1 MKQQIDVLARL
12 ASLRGSKVQEVMG
25 RVNYQRNLCQRYRN
39 NITGLSRLCGFS
51 VPVTTSLQCSNQQQ
65 YKATLFKMLELQ
77 RRELSVAEEFLGRI
91 QADLLK
97 AMRNEKV
104 ITQLIDS
111 KMSQWQDLLAR
122 QEQKIQDGLAAQAWW
137 RAQVS

>member
-1 MKQQIDVLARL
+1 MKEQIEVLSRL
-12 ASLRGSKVQEVMG
+12 AGLRGNRVREVMG

-39 NITGLSRLCGFS
+39 NITGLTRLCGFV
-51 VPVTTSLQCSNQQQ
+51 VPVTTSLQRSNQQQ

-77 RRELSVAEEFLGRI
+77 RRELEVAEQSLRRI
-91 QADLLK
+91 QDELLQ

-104 ITQLIDS
+104 IAQLLDG
-111 KMSQWQDLLAR
+111 KLGQWQEQLAR

-137 RAQVS
+137 RARVS

>member
-1 MKQQIDVLARL
+1 MKEQIDVLARL
-12 ASLRGSKVQEVMG
+12 ASLRGSKVQEVLG
-25 RVNYQRNLCQRYRN
+25 RVHYQRNLCQRYRN

-51 VPVTTSLQCSNQQQ
+51 VPVSTSLQCSNQQQ

-77 RRELSVAEEFLGRI
+77 RRELLVAEEFLGRI
-91 QADLLK
+91 QAELLR

-111 KMSQWQDLLAR
+111 KMSQWHDLLAR

-137 RAQVS
+137 RVQVS

>member
-1 MKQQIDVLARL
+1 MKEQIETLARL
-12 ASLRGSKVQEVMG
+12 ASLRGSRVQEMLG

-39 NITGLSRLCGFS
+39 NITGLTRLCGFS
-51 VPVTTSLQCSNQQQ
+51 LPVNTSLQRSNQQQ
-65 YKATLFKMLELQ
+65 YKVTLYKMLELQ
-77 RRELSVAEEFLGRI
+77 RRELGVAEQMLARI
-91 QADLLK
+91 QGELLQ

-111 KMSQWQDLLAR
+111 KMGQWQELLAR